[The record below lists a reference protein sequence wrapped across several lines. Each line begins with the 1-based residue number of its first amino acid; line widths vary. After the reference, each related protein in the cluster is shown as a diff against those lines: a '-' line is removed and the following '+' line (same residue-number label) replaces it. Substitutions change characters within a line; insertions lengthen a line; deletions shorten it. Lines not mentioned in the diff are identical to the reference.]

1 MIGGYVAYVRANN
14 AEATAIFNARGDAG
28 MWSLGIFVTAGL
40 LLPGVVLLLI
50 SIAISPRADRMAAVS
65 VVGGVFL
72 LAPTAWLAV
81 LQYPPAMQTDEGVPL
96 NPAQWDHVADLYL
109 VAFVLMGAAGAIL
122 LASAFPGWARR
133 GSDSRR
139 GTLAGSAHSCRP
151 AEAASVA
158 LESCRRV

>member
-1 MIGGYVAYVRANN
+1 MIGGYVAYARANN

-28 MWSLGIFVTAGL
+28 MWSMGIFVAAGL

-50 SIAISPRADRMAAVS
+50 SIAITPRADRMAAVS

-72 LAPTAWLAV
+72 LAPTALLAV
-81 LQYPPAMQTDEGVPL
+81 LQYPPAKQTDEGVPL

-133 GSDSRR
+133 GSDS
-139 GTLAGSAHSCRP
+139 TPQSTP
-151 AEAASVA
+151 N
-158 LESCRRV
+158 